1 MNAAMEYTEMLEFL
15 KKTPTGDLTDAM
27 RRLGISGYTKGIYRL
42 QGGRVPNM
50 VGPALTVQYIPK
62 QPGQPGGLPG
72 QFAIARMCTGGQVMV
87 VAAQGTRCW
96 LTGGN
101 VARVA
106 QLAGAAGIVVDGC
119 IRDKAEIISHSMPF
133 YCKGSGT
140 RPYAEELQLAGVNV
154 PIDLDGCRVNPG
166 DIVVGDGD
174 GIVILPSQRLE
185 EIIYQAEEISEIEIA
200 LAQAV
205 ERQASLEEL
214 DAIGGRKPVVRA

>member
-1 MNAAMEYTEMLEFL
+1 MEYTEMLEFL

-106 QLAGAAGIVVDGC
+106 QLAGK
-119 IRDKAEIISHSMPF
+119 RR
-133 YCKGSGT
+133 T
-140 RPYAEELQLAGVNV
+140 T
-154 PIDLDGCRVNPG
+154 
-166 DIVVGDGD
+166 
-174 GIVILPSQRLE
+174 
-185 EIIYQAEEISEIEIA
+185 
-200 LAQAV
+200 
-205 ERQASLEEL
+205 
-214 DAIGGRKPVVRA
+214 